1 LHSRGNFWNYFCKAQ
16 KKRSTMKKFMQSVFA
31 GAIGAAL
38 LFVFVAYAQPSES
51 HFAPNEPVPV
61 KQVSMNSGAA
71 AASGVDFT
79 RAANLTVHA
88 VVHIKCVT
96 NGKTLNASPFNNDP
110 FRNFFFGGGGYQIQ
124 TPPSNSSGSGVIIS
138 DDGYICTNNHVVENA
153 DKIEVVLN
161 NNKTYTAEVIGRD
174 PNTDLALLKI
184 NEKELAYIRFGNSDE
199 VKVGQWV
206 LAVGNPFN
214 LTSTATA
221 GIISAKGRNISAL
234 ENDPEKGIYPIE
246 SFLQTDAA
254 VNPGNSGGAL
264 VNLDGELV
272 GINSAIASATGYYTG
287 YSFAIPVNI
296 VRKVMA
302 DLREYGSVQRAFL
315 GVSIRDIDSKL
326 SEEKRLGV
334 TQGVYVA
341 ALSDQGAAEAAGVR
355 EGDVITRVA
364 GVPVKSTP
372 ELQEQ
377 VSRYRPGDAI
387 NLTVLRN
394 GKESEVA
401 VTLRNKNGQ
410 TGIIRSV
417 KDAVSSASYLGAS
430 FESISD
436 KEKSRLR
443 IDHGIK
449 IVKLQSGKLSTSG
462 IREGFIIT
470 SVDKRP
476 IESLDDLVTYLDNKK
491 GGVLI
496 EGIYENGVK
505 GYYGFGL

>member
-1 LHSRGNFWNYFCKAQ
+1 
-16 KKRSTMKKFMQSVFA
+16 MKEMIKYIASGAA
-31 GAIGAAL
+31 GAVM
-38 LFVFVAYAQPSES
+38 LFVLVSNSKNTPA

-61 KQVSMNSGAA
+61 KLAAMNNAN
-71 AASGVDFT
+71 AASAGVDFT
-79 RAANLTVHA
+79 KAADLTVHA
-88 VVHIKCVT
+88 VVHIKCIT
-96 NGKTLNASPFNNDP
+96 NGKTFNANPSYNDP

-138 DDGYICTNNHVVENA
+138 DDGYICTNNHVIDNA

-161 NNKTYTAEVIGRD
+161 NNKTYVAEVIGKD
-174 PNTDLALLKI
+174 PNTDLALIKI
-184 NEKELAYIRFGNSDE
+184 DEKELPYIRFGNSDE

-234 ENDPEKGIYPIE
+234 ENDPSKGIYPIE

-264 VNLDGELV
+264 VNLDGELI
-272 GINSAIASATGYYTG
+272 GINAAIASATGYYTG

-296 VRKVMA
+296 VRKVMS
-302 DLREYGSVQRAFL
+302 DLREFGSVQRAFL

-326 SEEKRLGV
+326 SEEKDLGIS
-334 TQGVYVA
+334 QGIYVA
-341 ALSDQGAAEAAGVR
+341 GLSDGGAAEASGIR
-355 EGDVITRVA
+355 EGDVIVKIA
-364 GVPVKSTP
+364 GAPVKSTP

-377 VSRYRPGDAI
+377 VSRYRPGDVI
-387 NLTVLRN
+387 QVTVMRN
-394 GKESEVA
+394 RKESDIP

-410 TGIIRSV
+410 TGIIRNV
-417 KDAVSSASYLGAS
+417 KDIAKPTSFMGAS
-430 FESISD
+430 FESVSE
-436 KEKSRLR
+436 KEKNRLR
-443 IDHGIK
+443 IQHGVK
-449 IVKLQSGKLSTSG
+449 IIRLQTGKLASSG
-462 IREGFIIT
+462 MREGFIIT

-476 IESLDDLVTYLDNKK
+476 VDAIEDLISYLDSKK

-496 EGIYENGVK
+496 EGVYENGVK
-505 GYYGFGL
+505 GYYGFGM

>member
-1 LHSRGNFWNYFCKAQ
+1 LESILQDEEKTKNF
-16 KKRSTMKKFMQSVFA
+16 MKEMIKYIASGAA
-31 GAIGAAL
+31 GAAMLFAL
-38 LFVFVAYAQPSES
+38 VSNSENANT

-61 KQVSMNSGAA
+61 KLASMNSGSAA
-71 AASGVDFT
+71 AAGVDFT
-79 RAANLTVHA
+79 KAADLTVHA
-88 VVHIKCVT
+88 VVHIKCIT
-96 NGKTLNASPFNNDP
+96 NGKTFNANPSYNDP

-138 DDGYICTNNHVVENA
+138 DDGYICTNNHVIDNA

-161 NNKTYTAEVIGRD
+161 NNRTYVAEVVGKD
-174 PNTDLALLKI
+174 PNTDLALIKI
-184 NEKELAYIRFGNSDE
+184 DEKELPYIRFGNSDD

-234 ENDPEKGIYPIE
+234 ENDPSKGIYPIE

-264 VNLDGELV
+264 VNLDGELI
-272 GINSAIASATGYYTG
+272 GINAAIASATGYYTG

-296 VRKVMA
+296 VRKVMS
-302 DLREYGSVQRAFL
+302 DLREFGSVQRAFL

-326 SEEKRLGV
+326 SEEKDLGV
-334 TQGVYVA
+334 SQGIYVA
-341 ALSDQGAAEAAGVR
+341 GLSDGGAAEASGIR
-355 EGDVITRVA
+355 EGDVITKIA
-364 GVPVKSTP
+364 GAPVKSTP

-377 VSRYRPGDAI
+377 VSRYRPGDI
-387 NLTVLRN
+387 IQVTIMRN
-394 GKESEVA
+394 RKESELA

-410 TGIIRSV
+410 TGIIRNV
-417 KDAVSSASYLGAS
+417 KDVVKPSSFMGAS
-430 FESISD
+430 FESVSE
-436 KEKSRLR
+436 KEKNRLR
-443 IDHGIK
+443 IQHGVK
-449 IVKLQSGKLSTSG
+449 IIKLQSGKLASSG
-462 IREGFIIT
+462 MREGFIIT

-476 IESLDDLVTYLDNKK
+476 VDAIEDLISYLDSKK

-496 EGIYENGVK
+496 EGVYENGVK
-505 GYYGFGL
+505 GYYGFGM

>member
-1 LHSRGNFWNYFCKAQ
+1 
-16 KKRSTMKKFMQSVFA
+16 MKEMIKYIASGAA
-31 GAIGAAL
+31 GAVMLFAL
-38 LFVFVAYAQPSES
+38 VSNSKNTPA

-61 KQVSMNSGAA
+61 KLAAMNNAN
-71 AASGVDFT
+71 AASAGVDFT
-79 RAANLTVHA
+79 KAADLTVHA
-88 VVHIKCVT
+88 VVHIKCIT
-96 NGKTLNASPFNNDP
+96 NGKTFNANPSYNDP

-138 DDGYICTNNHVVENA
+138 DDGYICTNNHVIDNA

-161 NNKTYTAEVIGRD
+161 NNKTYVAEVIGKD
-174 PNTDLALLKI
+174 PNTDLALIKI
-184 NEKELAYIRFGNSDE
+184 DEKELPYIRFGNSDE

-234 ENDPEKGIYPIE
+234 ENDPSKGIYPIE

-264 VNLDGELV
+264 VNLDGELI
-272 GINSAIASATGYYTG
+272 GINAAIASATGYYTG

-296 VRKVMA
+296 VRKVMS
-302 DLREYGSVQRAFL
+302 DLREFGSVQRAFL

-326 SEEKRLGV
+326 SEEKDLGIS
-334 TQGVYVA
+334 QGIYVA
-341 ALSDQGAAEAAGVR
+341 GLSDGGAAEASGIR
-355 EGDVITRVA
+355 EGDVIVKIA
-364 GVPVKSTP
+364 GAPVKSTP

-377 VSRYRPGDAI
+377 VSRYRPGDVI
-387 NLTVLRN
+387 QVTVMRN
-394 GKESEVA
+394 RKESDIP

-410 TGIIRSV
+410 TGIIRNV
-417 KDAVSSASYLGAS
+417 KDIAKPTSFMGAS
-430 FESISD
+430 FESVSE
-436 KEKSRLR
+436 KEKNRLR
-443 IDHGIK
+443 IQHGVK
-449 IVKLQSGKLSTSG
+449 IIRLQTGKLASSG
-462 IREGFIIT
+462 MREGFIIT

-476 IESLDDLVTYLDNKK
+476 VDAIEDLISYLDSKK

-496 EGIYENGVK
+496 EGVYENGVK
-505 GYYGFGL
+505 GYYGFGM